1 MNVFFVPPTSPEAMT
16 HPDDAEWGNECW
28 TRGPD
33 SFVSADRSGDR
44 FACYLLASSTGKSR
58 YVGMTCDLP
67 RRIRQHNR
75 EIKGGAKATARG
87 GPWRIAAVLAGFA
100 DMHEALTAEW
110 RLKRIGRGRPGPGG
124 VLKGLETLLSKPRP
138 SGLLWGWT
146 STSRFDIRTAGLNL
160 HVATEFAGHAP
171 GLLCAARDVGWKA
184 DSTEAIDPTAVHDGL
199 AYRQAGPTSVPEK
212 PRRAGRRG
220 ARRKSWWTQ

>member
-1 MNVFFVPPTSPEAMT
+1 MT

-28 TRGPD
+28 TAGPD
-33 SFVSADRSGDR
+33 CFVSADRSGDR

-124 VLKGLETLLSKPRP
+124 VLSGLEALLSVPRA
-138 SGLLWGWT
+138 SGVWGWT
-146 STSRFDIRTAGLNL
+146 STSRYDIRAAGLSL
-160 HVATEFAGHAP
+160 HVAAEFAGHAP
-171 GLLCAARDVGWKA
+171 GLIEAARNVGWKA
-184 DSTEAIDPTAVHDGL
+184 CSTDAIDPSAVHEGL
-199 AYRQAGPTSVPEK
+199 AYRQAEPALAPAKTRGTCG
-212 PRRAGRRG
+212 RGDRRG
-220 ARRKSWWTQ
+220 DRRGEQRKTRRKAWWT